1 MQFKHWQ
8 KDSIERIYLQD
19 VPGVAG
25 RAYLYVQ
32 GGVLL
37 LSAEQLLEERG
48 HVMQALAEE
57 VGATLTMPAKRLFDA
72 FKAHALSGSRAKPGP
87 RGRHAVPR
95 ATAGTASGFGG
106 QAYGTDLAFGNI
118 KNPLPVTVEIDHRE
132 PSGFEAFLAQVE
144 NLTVERVHLPIGD
157 FRVNGRIIIER
168 KTVLDFAGSVQSG
181 HVFDQAQ
188 RMGFEPDAIGVVV
201 IEGDVFRGRTGM
213 LASAV
218 TGAITCLSFV
228 QRMTVVNTINQEHTS
243 FLVAKLAQHDRNGLG
258 YALPLHKDKPTA
270 LIDAQRYL
278 LESVNGVSGGLS
290 DALLRHFG
298 TVQAVFNATEKELLQ
313 VKGVGPKTAKRLRDV
328 LVTPYNAPS
337 S

>member
-19 VPGVAG
+19 VPGVVG

-32 GGVLL
+32 GGVLM
-37 LSAEQLLEERG
+37 LSAEQLHEDRA
-48 HVMQALAEE
+48 HIMQVLADE
-57 VGATLTMPAKRLFDA
+57 VDTSLKMPANRLFEV
-72 FKAHALSGSRAKPGP
+72 FKAHALSSARTKPGP

-95 ATAGTASGFGG
+95 STASTASGFGG
-106 QAYGTDLAFGNI
+106 QAYGADLAFGNI
-118 KNPLPVTVEIDHRE
+118 KNELPVTIEIDHRE
-132 PSGFEAFLAQVE
+132 PAGFEAFLSQVE

-201 IEGDVFRGRTGM
+201 IEGDVFRQHTGM

-228 QRMTVVNTINQEHTS
+228 QRMTVVNTISQEHTS
-243 FLVAKLAQHDRNGLG
+243 YLLAKIAQHDRNGLG

-278 LESVNGVSGGLS
+278 LEAVNGISGGLS

-298 TVQAVFNATEKELLQ
+298 TAQAVFNASESELLK
-313 VKGVGPKTAKRLRDV
+313 VKGIGPKTAKRLRDV
-328 LVTPYNAPS
+328 LATPYNAA
-337 S
+337 